1 MISIA
6 FNGTAEEVT
15 KEMRVFLA
23 GFGALPTPATELK
36 PTKTAEQPVEQTAKK
51 PAEKSPPAEA
61 SVAPKSE
68 LPTDLLAEIKAI
80 IPKLV
85 KAKGRPAV
93 VELLAEFGAT
103 SGGEIK
109 DEDRVT
115 FLGKAQSLLPE

>member
-23 GFGALPTPATELK
+23 GFGALPTPATE
-36 PTKTAEQPVEQTAKK
+36 QK
-51 PAEKSPPAEA
+51 PAA
-61 SVAPKSE
+61 SKVETPTGREMDLDEVKKARADSASKATPK
-68 LPTDLLAEIKAI
+68 TDLLAEIKAI

-115 FLGKAQSLLPE
+115 FLGKAQSLLEA

>member
-6 FNGTAEEVT
+6 FQGSLEEIQ
-15 KEMRVFLA
+15 KEMRQFLM
-23 GFGALPTPATELK
+23 TPEVPRVMVEPSTPKEQK
-36 PTKTAEQPVEQTAKK
+36 PTKTLERLVDQQPSKLVVSKAETLCVTP
-51 PAEKSPPAEA
+51 S
-61 SVAPKSE
+61 S
-68 LPTDLLAEIKAI
+68 DLLAEIKAI

-109 DEDRVT
+109 DADRVT
-115 FLGKAQSLLPE
+115 FLEKAHSLLPE

>member
-6 FNGTAEEVT
+6 FQGTSEEVI
-15 KEMRVFLA
+15 KEMRGFLSEI
-23 GFGALPTPATELK
+23 GASLTPAKEQK
-36 PTKTAEQPVEQTAKK
+36 PAKIAEQSVEQTPSK
-51 PAEKSPPAEA
+51 PAASKPEA
-61 SVAPKSE
+61 SKATPK
-68 LPTDLLAEIKAI
+68 TDLLAEIKAI

-115 FLGKAQSLLPE
+115 FLEKAYSLLPE